1 VKIRDVMNA
10 KAARIPLGRP
20 MALAAEV
27 LVLTQ
32 AGDLM
37 VIDDD
42 SNFIG
47 VLAGGDLLHAIMPDF
62 EGLMEAGT
70 SLQRACEIFVAAADD
85 YAEEPIDRLVIRGS
99 ITVSSDDELLKA
111 ATVMITMGIRLLAVV
126 DDGRL
131 MGTVSR
137 ADVCWGVLV
146 EQPNRSGAVRERPV
160 TARWTSPPPA
170 PTSAS

>member
-1 VKIRDVMNA
+1 MKIRDVMNT
-10 KAARIPLGRP
+10 KAARIRLGQP
-20 MALAAEV
+20 MALAAET
-27 LVLTQ
+27 LVLTD

-42 SNFIG
+42 DRFVG
-47 VLAGGDLLHAIMPDF
+47 RARGRRPAARDHAGLRGAHGGGRL
-62 EGLMEAGT
+62 
-70 SLQRACEIFVAAADD
+70 AAAGVRDLRPAGDD
-85 YAEEPIDRLVIRGS
+85 YAGEPIDRLVIHGS
-99 ITVSSDDELLKA
+99 ITVSGDDELLKA

-146 EQPNRSGAVRERPV
+146 EQPSRSAAVPD
-160 TARWTSPPPA
+160 
-170 PTSAS
+170 

>member
-1 VKIRDVMNA
+1 VLILGVRPASGGFEHVKIRDVMNT
-10 KAARIPLGRP
+10 KAARIHLGQS
-20 MALAAEV
+20 MALAAET
-27 LVLTQ
+27 LVLTD

-42 SNFIG
+42 DGFVG
-47 VLAGGDLLHAIMPDF
+47 VLAGGDVLHAIMPDF
-62 EGLMEAGT
+62 EGLMEAGA
-70 SLQRACEIFVAAADD
+70 SLTRACEIFVGAGDD
-85 YAEEPIDRLVIRGS
+85 YADEPIDRLVIHGS
-99 ITVSSDDELLKA
+99 ITVSGDDELLKA

-146 EQPNRSGAVRERPV
+146 EQPRRRA
-160 TARWTSPPPA
+160 A
-170 PTSAS
+170 ASRG